1 MINKAH
7 KEHVCSKLGRMRC
20 IPVAWAGHIY
30 ILIVTVSEIP
40 FCSWKCPSLHSKC
53 APEGVLKRAVKKKI
67 TVEKQGRSD
76 FSGC

>member
-30 ILIVTVSEIP
+30 ILIVTVNEIP
-40 FCSWKCPSLHSKC
+40 FCSWKCPSLHSKH
-53 APEGVLKRAVKKKI
+53 AP
-67 TVEKQGRSD
+67 
-76 FSGC
+76 